1 MVKTRSAAPEGQD
14 FIISSLPPSPAQR
27 RLALGVVLA
36 LMAAFVVAAGPLST
50 VPLARIDAFVPMYVA
65 AMFVS
70 DGITAVLLFAQFAI
84 LRSHALLA
92 IASGYL
98 FTALIVIPYGL
109 TFPGAFAPE
118 GLLGAGL
125 QSPPWLYF
133 LWHVGFPLSVT
144 AYALLKNAD
153 PSKQRWKG
161 TLTTAILLSAAVV
174 VAAVCAATLLVTAGH
189 ALLPRLLRDTVS
201 SAGPLYQSSA
211 ASIVLV
217 NAVVALMVLWIR
229 RGSVLDLWLTVV
241 LCDYVIEISLFM
253 IPVVVNRYSFGWYA
267 GRFFG
272 LISGTLVLF
281 VLLYEITTLYARLR
295 LLNEEL
301 EQRVVERTTQLM
313 QASEALREAQAELA
327 HINRVTAMGQLAASI
342 AHEVNQPLGALV
354 NNAGACLGWLDGEN
368 LEEARNSVALMMDDA
383 QRASEI
389 ITRIRALVKKAPP
402 QKDWLDINQTI
413 REVIGLGQSEVQR
426 NQIALQTQLSDSA
439 PLVFADRIQLQQVIL
454 NLIMNAVEAMSET
467 SNGPRELLIR
477 TGTDASGGIVVAVQD
492 SGPGLSP
499 EHVDRLFTPFYTTK
513 PQGMGMGLAICRS
526 IVQAHGGRLWAA
538 TNRDRGA
545 SFHFSLPTGEEL
557 A

>member
-229 RGSVLDLWLTVV
+229 RGSVLDLWLMVV

-342 AHEVNQPLGALV
+342 AHEINQPLGALV